1 MTWKG
6 KSCTCLFHSETIS
19 IIVDIIVFH
28 FAFITS
34 YYATVCWFNFIL
46 NLRFPK
52 KKKTR
57 FNFFYYH
64 LCHPYMIGVSYI
76 MFCCHHGIHWRQRP
90 SLQYLLPTSDLI
102 FNLKRLSVVLK
113 YIAFKGFYLISILW
127 TGGNT
132 KTIESNRNFNSLLG
146 WKFSITDTV
155 LTPCDYGVD
164 CWQWRL
170 DN

>member
-1 MTWKG
+1 MFISFRTHFDNCWHH
-6 KSCTCLFHSETIS
+6 SFSFCIYHILLCNCLLIQ
-19 IIVDIIVFH
+19 
-28 FAFITS
+28 
-34 YYATVCWFNFIL
+34 YYFIL

-52 KKKTR
+52 KKKSGLIFLLPPLSSLYDR
-57 FNFFYYH
+57 R
-64 LCHPYMIGVSYI
+64 V
-76 MFCCHHGIHWRQRP
+76 IHYVLLSSLNP

-102 FNLKRLSVVLK
+102 FNFKRLSVVLK

-146 WKFSITDTV
+146 WKFSITDSV
-155 LTPCDYGVD
+155 LTPCDYGID